1 MKEGVGRSGLCV
13 GGRSRQSRKEEED
26 DDDNGGHSRTA
37 SLLNS
42 VRLDRTRA
50 PVEPVRPRFPVLCFR
65 HLLEGEAYSVTPD
78 LYKKIA
84 QD

>member
-1 MKEGVGRSGLCV
+1 MKEGAGRSGLCV

-37 SLLNS
+37 SLNS

-50 PVEPVRPRFPVLCFR
+50 PVEPVRPRFPVLCFH
-65 HLLEGEAYSVTPD
+65 HLLEGEAYSVAPD